1 MYQPTHQ
8 YKPNLIT
15 LLMNKLIQFLFIL
28 YPVTAAILFVAARPP
43 TEKTPI
49 SIPAA
54 LYTKAAFIKPVPP
67 EVPKNGSYP
76 YPRLG
81 SPKNWTSKNA
91 RYSSGI
97 NKKRQMTK
105 NHSCRKD

>member
-1 MYQPTHQ
+1 
-8 YKPNLIT
+8 
-15 LLMNKLIQFLFIL
+15 MNKLIQFLFIL

-43 TEKTPI
+43 TEKKPI

-54 LYTKAAFIKPVPP
+54 IYTNAAFLKPVPP

-76 YPRLG
+76 YLRLG
-81 SPKNWTSKNA
+81 SPKNWNSKNA

-97 NKKRQMTK
+97 NTKRQMTQ
-105 NHSCRKD
+105 NHSRHKN